1 MKIIV
6 EENIPFIKGVL
17 ENVGDVTYLSTP
29 AIDADAVREAD
40 AMFVRT
46 RNRCNAEM
54 LEGSNVKFVATA
66 TIGLDH
72 IDCRW
77 CRENGIYAVNAPGC
91 NAPAVAQYVMAAILA
106 TGLDPREVTLGVV
119 GAGHVGKI
127 VVAWGRSLGMEV
139 LVNDPPRALA
149 EGPEGFV
156 SLDEI
161 AERCNVVTFHTPLTK
176 EGAFA
181 SWHLCDM
188 DFVSKLRRRPLLINA
203 ARGAVC
209 CTAALIQGL
218 DSGVIGNV
226 AIDCWEGE
234 PDNISLE
241 LMKRAAIATSHIA
254 GYSMEGKIRATAM
267 TLDSFTRYFG
277 LPQLLPTVAVP
288 AAAPEKVTEAMIH
301 ESYDIMADDRAFR
314 ADPGGM
320 ERLRDTYALRSEPR
334 RPE

>member
-17 ENVGDVTYLSTP
+17 ENVGEVTYLSSP
-29 AIDADAVREAD
+29 AIDADAVRDAD
-40 AMFVRT
+40 ALFVRT
-46 RNRCNAEM
+46 RNRCNAAM
-54 LEGSNVKFVATA
+54 LEGSRVRFIATA

-77 CRENGIYAVNAPGC
+77 CRENGIHAVNAPGC

-106 TGLDPREVTLGVV
+106 SGLDPRDVTLGVV
-119 GAGHVGKI
+119 GAGHVGRI
-127 VVAWGRSLGMEV
+127 VVAWGRSMGMEV
-139 LVNDPPRALA
+139 LVNDPPRELA
-149 EGPEGFV
+149 EGPEGFTD
-156 SLDEI
+156 LDSI
-161 AERCNVVTFHTPLTK
+161 AERCNVITFHTPLTT
-176 EGAFA
+176 EGPFA
-181 SWHLCDM
+181 SRHLCGM
-188 DFVSKLRRRPLLINA
+188 DFVSKLRRRPLIINA

-209 CTAALIQGL
+209 LTEALVKGL
-218 DSGVIGNV
+218 DSGVIGKA

-234 PDNISLE
+234 PDNIPLE

-267 TLDSFTRYFG
+267 ALDAFTRHFG
-277 LPQLLPTVAVP
+277 LPRLLPTVAVP
-288 AAAPEKVTEAMIH
+288 AAAPETVTEDMIRG
-301 ESYDIMADDRAFR
+301 SYDIMADDRAFR

-334 RPE
+334 RPA